1 MLRASLLGLC
11 LALPVHAVV
20 AQGTA
25 QGTQVPL
32 AGFKTDPSAPIQVT
46 ADKLQVNQAD
56 GTALF
61 SGNVIVGQGKMRLSA
76 DKVHVTYA
84 KASDGQK
91 GKIQTLEASGGVTL
105 VTSPAEA
112 AQSKTAVYTLEDG
125 TVVMTGSVLLTQ
137 GQNVL
142 SGQKLVVNL
151 RSGVGTMEGRVTTT
165 LQPSTAPKAAP
176 KAKTP

>member
-1 MLRASLLGLC
+1 MFRASLLGLG
-11 LALPVHAVV
+11 LALPVHA
-20 AQGTA
+20 AIA

-32 AGFKTDPSAPIQVT
+32 GGFKTDPSAPIQVT

-84 KASDGQK
+84 KPVDGQK
-91 GKIQTLEASGGVTL
+91 GKIQTLEATGGVTL
-105 VTSPAEA
+105 VTSPTEA
-112 AQSKTAVYTLEDG
+112 AQAKTAVYTLQSG

-151 RSGVGTMEGRVTTT
+151 PSGMGTMEGRVTTT
-165 LQPSTAPKAAP
+165 LQPNAAP
-176 KAKTP
+176 KAPPSKAKTP